1 MAISMDEVPR
11 NARNLM
17 GVPLKETMRMAART
31 LTGVLG
37 LADKGKKHP
46 APTLT

>member
-1 MAISMDEVPR
+1 
-11 NARNLM
+11 M

-37 LADKGKKHP
+37 LADKGKKHL
-46 APTLT
+46 APTPDLTMLSLEGAV